1 MSQRDYVQ
9 RMIERLG
16 RFLAR
21 VAGLRQEGELERALR
36 EVDDA
41 IPQLLG
47 IDLGLLESVDAQTAA
62 RLLGSKERA
71 EVLARI
77 LAEKVELLNAVA
89 RFDEAIKLRHRIS
102 ALQLALDSHE
112 D

>member
-1 MSQRDYVQ
+1 MTDRDYVQ

-16 RFLAR
+16 SFLAR
-21 VAGLRQEGELERALR
+21 LAGLRQEGELDRALR

-47 IDLGLLESVDAQTAA
+47 IDLGLLESVDARTAA
-62 RLLGSKERA
+62 KLLGSKERA

-77 LAEKVELLNAVA
+77 LAEKVELLKAAN
-89 RFDEAIKLRHRIS
+89 RHEEAEKLRHRIS
-102 ALQLALDSHE
+102 ALQLASDQRT
-112 D
+112 